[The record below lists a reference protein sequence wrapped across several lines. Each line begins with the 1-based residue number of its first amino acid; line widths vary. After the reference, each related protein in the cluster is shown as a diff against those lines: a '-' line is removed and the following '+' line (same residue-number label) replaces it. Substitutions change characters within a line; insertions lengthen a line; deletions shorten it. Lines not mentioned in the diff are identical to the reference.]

1 MTAIRHW
8 GRKLLDAV
16 LPPLCLGCGAIVAE
30 PGALCGQCWS
40 GVRFVAAP
48 HCPVCGQPFDTD
60 PGGADMMCGRC
71 LAEPPPWNRAR
82 AVFCYDDASKPLILR
97 FKHADRLEGAPAFG
111 RWLARAGAELLSDCH
126 LIVPVPL
133 NRWKL
138 LARRYNQAALLAQ
151 ALGRESKVAVAAD
164 GLLRLR
170 RTPPQGH
177 FSRVER
183 RRNVRGAFAPHP
195 RLDVCGKNVLLVD
208 DVLTTGATLGEC
220 SRVLLRQGAARVDVL
235 TLGRVLLSPA

>member
-1 MTAIRHW
+1 MIYARILSPW
-8 GRKLLDAV
+8 GGYGQTTLFAHREMQDIEKWLVMRLGELPV
-16 LPPLCLGCGAIVAE
+16 LPQHYWKNRDFKATT
-30 PGALCGQCWS
+30 
-40 GVRFVAAP
+40 F
-48 HCPVCGQPFDTD
+48 
-60 PGGADMMCGRC
+60 
-71 LAEPPPWNRAR
+71 EPPPWSRAR

-138 LARRYNQAALLAQ
+138 LARRYNQAALLAH
-151 ALGRESKVAVAAD
+151 ALGRESRVAVAAD

-177 FSRVER
+177 FSRAER
-183 RRNVRGAFAPHP
+183 QRNVRGAFAPHP

-208 DVLTTGATLGEC
+208 DVLT
-220 SRVLLRQGAARVDVL
+220 
-235 TLGRVLLSPA
+235 LGRVLLSPA